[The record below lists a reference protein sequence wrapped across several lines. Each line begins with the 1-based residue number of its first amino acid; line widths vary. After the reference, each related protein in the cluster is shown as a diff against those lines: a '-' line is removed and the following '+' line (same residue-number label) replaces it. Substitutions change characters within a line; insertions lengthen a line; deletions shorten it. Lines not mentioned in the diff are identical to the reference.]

1 MYMIDK
7 VVRMRMSDRHRVA
20 PGRFG
25 IDHSELLNFELHKT
39 NKERDDHMN
48 QLVYKYVPPTEYD
61 LIGQSASASTLGD
74 ENSQGNYQIPEAK
87 MSAILFNKL
96 NPKKAEMK
104 NSSADSCS
112 DEDDSLN
119 E

>member
-7 VVRMRMSDRHRVA
+7 VVRMRGQD
-20 PGRFG
+20 GRFG

-48 QLVYKYVPPTEYD
+48 WLVYKHIPPTEYD
-61 LIGQSASASTLGD
+61 LVGNASASTLGGTED
-74 ENSQGNYQIPEAK
+74 NIDLNNSTNNIGYNQDVK

-96 NPKKAEMK
+96 NPKKAELHK
-104 NSSADSCS
+104 DQS
-112 DEDDSLN
+112 DMSFSTETDGP
-119 E
+119 